1 MAHII
6 AISNHKGGCGKTTS
20 TINIGAALARMG
32 QRTLLVDLDPQA
44 NLTISL
50 GVDPAQQQ
58 HTTYTALSDS
68 KGYLQPMPIAKGLD
82 LVPSTADLVGV
93 ELELVNKA
101 GREQVLAWKLAELL
115 QHTQYKYILLD
126 CPPSLGL
133 LTLNAMTAADV
144 VYIPLQAQYLAM
156 QGLAMLQQVIAQ
168 IGQNLNKRLQIGG
181 VFITQYDSRKI
192 LHRNV
197 KELAEQTLGAAVCK
211 TAIRDNIAL
220 AEAPTAGQTIYQ
232 YAPKSNGA
240 ADYMAL
246 AKEIHKRTT
255 KK

>member
-1 MAHII
+1 MAKII

-20 TINIGAALARMG
+20 TINVGAALAQMG

-50 GVDPAQQQ
+50 GIDPEGQQ
-58 HTTYTALSDS
+58 HNTYTALCMNDTP
-68 KGYLQPMPIAKGLD
+68 QPIQIAKGLEFI
-82 LVPSTADLVGV
+82 PSTTDLVGA

-101 GREQVLAWKLAELL
+101 GREQVLGWMLATLL
-115 QHTQYKYILLD
+115 MQATYKYVLLD

-133 LTLNAMTAADV
+133 LTLNALTAADA

-156 QGLAMLQQVIAQ
+156 QGLAKLQQVIAQ
-168 IGQNLNKRLQIGG
+168 IGQQLNKRLQMGG
-181 VFITQYDSRKI
+181 VFITQYDSRKV

-197 KELAEQTLGAAVCK
+197 KELAEQTLGAMVCK
-211 TAIRDNIAL
+211 TTIRDNIAL

-246 AKEIHKRTT
+246 AKELHKRSS
-255 KK
+255 KL

>member
-20 TINIGAALARMG
+20 TINIGAALAQMG
-32 QRTLLVDLDPQA
+32 QRTLLIDLDPQA

-50 GVDPAQQQ
+50 GKDPEGLQ
-58 HTTYTALSDS
+58 HNIYTAISN
-68 KGYLQPMPIAKGLD
+68 GEQMQPIQIAKGLE
-82 LVPSTADLVGV
+82 LVPSTADLVGA

-115 QHTQYKYILLD
+115 IHTQYKYILLD

-133 LTLNAMTAADV
+133 LTLNAMTAADA

-156 QGLAMLQQVIAQ
+156 QGLAKLQQVIAQ

-181 VFITQYDSRKI
+181 VFITQYDSRKV

-197 KELAEQTLGAAVCK
+197 KELTEQTLGAMVCK
-211 TAIRDNIAL
+211 TTIRDNVAL

-246 AKEIHKRTT
+246 AKEIHKRTA

>member
-1 MAHII
+1 MAKII
-6 AISNHKGGCGKTTS
+6 AFSNHKGGCGKTTS
-20 TINIGAALARMG
+20 VINIGAALAQMG

-50 GVDPAQQQ
+50 GIDPEQQR
-58 HTTYTALSDS
+58 HNVYTALSGQD
-68 KGYLQPMPIAKGLD
+68 KQLQPMPIAKGLE
-82 LVPSTADLVGV
+82 LVPSTTDLVGA

-101 GREQVLAWKLAELL
+101 GREIVLSWLIVGMLN
-115 QHTQYKYILLD
+115 QYKYILLD

-133 LTLNAMTAADV
+133 LTLNALTAADA
-144 VYIPLQAQYLAM
+144 VYIPLQAQYLAL
-156 QGLAMLQQVIAQ
+156 QGLAKLQQVIET
-168 IGQNLNKRLQIGG
+168 IGQGINKRLHIGG

-197 KELAEQTLGAAVCK
+197 KELAEQTLGAAVCN
-211 TAIRDNIAL
+211 TVIRDNIAL

-232 YAPKSNGA
+232 YAPRSNGA

-246 AKEIHKRTT
+246 AKEIRKRT
-255 KK
+255 K

>member
-50 GVDPAQQQ
+50 GIDPEGQQ
-58 HTTYTALSDS
+58 HNIYTALSGQD
-68 KGYLQPMPIAKGLD
+68 KQLHPIPIAKGLE
-82 LVPSTADLVGV
+82 LVPSTADLVGA
-93 ELELVNKA
+93 ELELVNKT
-101 GREQVLAWKLAELL
+101 GRESLL
-115 QHTQYKYILLD
+115 GWLLSDVQNQYQYILLD

-133 LTLNAMTAADV
+133 LTLNALTAADA

-156 QGLAMLQQVIAQ
+156 QGLAKLQQVIGMV
-168 IGQNLNKRLQIGG
+168 GQQLNKRLQIGG
-181 VFITQYDSRKI
+181 VFITQYDSRKV

-197 KELAEQTLGAAVCK
+197 KELAEQTLGAMVCK
-211 TAIRDNIAL
+211 TTIRDNIAL

-232 YAPKSNGA
+232 YAPKSKGA
-240 ADYMAL
+240 ADYMEL
-246 AKEIHKRTT
+246 AREIHRRSSKL
-255 KK
+255 

>member
-1 MAHII
+1 MAKII

-20 TINIGAALARMG
+20 TINVGAALAQMG

-50 GVDPAQQQ
+50 GVDPEGQQ
-58 HTTYTALSDS
+58 HNTYTALCMNDTP
-68 KGYLQPMPIAKGLD
+68 QPIQIAKGLE
-82 LVPSTADLVGV
+82 LIPSTTDLVGA

-101 GREQVLAWKLAELL
+101 GREQVLGWMLATLL
-115 QHTQYKYILLD
+115 MQNPYKYVILD

-133 LTLNAMTAADV
+133 LTLNAMTAADA

-156 QGLAMLQQVIAQ
+156 QGLAKLQQVIAQ
-168 IGQNLNKRLQIGG
+168 IGQQLNKRLQLGG
-181 VFITQYDSRKI
+181 VFITQYDSRKV

-211 TAIRDNIAL
+211 TTIRDNIAL

-246 AKEIHKRTT
+246 AKEIHKRSS
-255 KK
+255 KL

>member
-1 MAHII
+1 MAKII

-20 TINIGAALARMG
+20 TINIGAALAQMG

-50 GVDPAQQQ
+50 GVDPEGQQ
-58 HTTYTALSDS
+58 HNTYTALCMNDTP
-68 KGYLQPMPIAKGLD
+68 QPIQIAKGLE
-82 LVPSTADLVGV
+82 LIPSTTDLVGA

-101 GREQVLAWKLAELL
+101 GREQVLGWMLATLL
-115 QHTQYKYILLD
+115 MQNHYKYVILD

-133 LTLNAMTAADV
+133 LTLNAMTAADA

-156 QGLAMLQQVIAQ
+156 QGLAKLQQVIAQ
-168 IGQNLNKRLQIGG
+168 IGQQLNKRLQLGG
-181 VFITQYDSRKI
+181 VFITQYDSRKV

-211 TAIRDNIAL
+211 TTIRDNIAL

-246 AKEIHKRTT
+246 AKEIHKRSS
-255 KK
+255 KL

>member
-1 MAHII
+1 MAKII

-20 TINIGAALARMG
+20 TINVGAALAQMG

-50 GVDPAQQQ
+50 GVDPEGQQ
-58 HTTYTALSDS
+58 HNTYTALCMNDTP
-68 KGYLQPMPIAKGLD
+68 QPIQIAKGLE
-82 LVPSTADLVGV
+82 LIPSTTDLVGA

-101 GREQVLAWKLAELL
+101 GREQVLGWMLATLL
-115 QHTQYKYILLD
+115 MQNHYKYVILD

-133 LTLNAMTAADV
+133 LTLNAMTAADA

-156 QGLAMLQQVIAQ
+156 QGLAKLQQVIAQ
-168 IGQNLNKRLQIGG
+168 IGQQLNKRLQLGG
-181 VFITQYDSRKI
+181 VFITQYDSRKV

-211 TAIRDNIAL
+211 TTIRDNIAL

-246 AKEIHKRTT
+246 AKEIHKRSS
-255 KK
+255 KL

>member
-1 MAHII
+1 MAKII

-20 TINIGAALARMG
+20 TINIGAALAQMG

-50 GVDPAQQQ
+50 GVDPEGQQ
-58 HTTYTALSDS
+58 HNTYTALCMNDTP
-68 KGYLQPMPIAKGLD
+68 QPIQIAKGLE
-82 LVPSTADLVGV
+82 LIPSTTDLVGA

-101 GREQVLAWKLAELL
+101 GREQVLGWMLSAV
-115 QHTQYKYILLD
+115 QNPYKYIILD

-133 LTLNAMTAADV
+133 LTLNAMTAADA

-156 QGLAMLQQVIAQ
+156 QGLAKLQQVIAQ
-168 IGQNLNKRLQIGG
+168 IGQQLNRRLQLGG
-181 VFITQYDSRKI
+181 VFITQYDSRKV

-211 TAIRDNIAL
+211 TTIRDNIAL

-246 AKEIHKRTT
+246 AKEIHQRTT